1 MPNNS
6 FEKINDHIGYLKSF
20 NDLEQSK
27 KVNVVANLWVVI
39 FGLIG
44 WFLFLFYFIKNILN
58 VNLTNNKVI

>member
-6 FEKINDHIGYLKSF
+6 FEKINDHISYLKSF

>member
-1 MPNNS
+1 MSNNS